1 MSCSRRCSG
10 IAVCSA
16 ELLSPAKLAKR
27 TRPRGGTL
35 WQMSRTLSV
44 LLGFGLATGLAAAA
58 SSKSGRAAGSAFAC
72 QATQVR
78 GDYVHAGPFAGGI
91 DRDYDIVNGGF
102 RLHVGP
108 WRNRSIGLTQK
119 IPWFLPGKYRVGVY
133 LVVRGR
139 RLAPTRGAFT
149 VRLPEA
155 GGPDPK
161 QHVFPS
167 TLSPPGAGCWRLTF
181 QTGLVQGR
189 LTVRVTR

>member
-1 MSCSRRCSG
+1 MTRALAILAG
-10 IAVCSA
+10 AAIA
-16 ELLSPAKLAKR
+16 
-27 TRPRGGTL
+27 GG
-35 WQMSRTLSV
+35 V
-44 LLGFGLATGLAAAA
+44 AGAA
-58 SSKSGRAAGSAFAC
+58 SSQAGSAKVSTFTC
-72 QATQVR
+72 LATPVR
-78 GDYVHAGPFAGGI
+78 ADYVHAGPFAGGI
-91 DRDYDIVNGGF
+91 DPDYDILNGRF

-139 RLAPTRGAFT
+139 RLAPAGGSFT

-155 GGPDPK
+155 GAAPD

-167 TLSPPGAGCWRLTF
+167 TLSPPKPGCWRLSF
-181 QTGLVQGR
+181 QTRLVQGR

>member
-1 MSCSRRCSG
+1 
-10 IAVCSA
+10 
-16 ELLSPAKLAKR
+16 
-27 TRPRGGTL
+27 
-35 WQMSRTLSV
+35 MSRTLA
-44 LLGFGLATGLAAAA
+44 LLVGIGLASALAAAA
-58 SSKSGRAAGSAFAC
+58 SSKSGHAGASAFAC
-72 QATQVR
+72 PATPVR

-102 RLHVGP
+102 RLHVGA

-139 RLAPTRGAFT
+139 RLAPTRGTFT
-149 VRLPEA
+149 VKLPEA
-155 GGPDPK
+155 GSLDPK

-167 TLSPPGAGCWRLTF
+167 TLSPPGAGCWRLSF
-181 QTGLVQGR
+181 QTRLVQGR